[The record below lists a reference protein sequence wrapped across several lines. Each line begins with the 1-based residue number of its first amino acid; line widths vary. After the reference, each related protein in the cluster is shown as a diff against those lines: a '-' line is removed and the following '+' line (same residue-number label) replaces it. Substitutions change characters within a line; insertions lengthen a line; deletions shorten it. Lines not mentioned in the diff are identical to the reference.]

1 MSFDFVE
8 LEFEVK
14 SKVLKQMD
22 YIEANEEG
30 GGWIEKPKEG
40 EGTIIAATV
49 EEKLMNPF
57 ELMMMAKMDE
67 LKRMHKKDY
76 GEMKESFETIS
87 KRLDA
92 MRATHVDDLL
102 FFP

>member
-1 MSFDFVE
+1 MLTLIFILTEESSEWRESV
-8 LEFEVK
+8 
-14 SKVLKQMD
+14 
-22 YIEANEEG
+22 EANEEG